1 MESQTTRAGYRR
13 LLRTLTDTVVA
24 PRTLRAKLIRIL
36 AVSLA
41 ILLALLGFSAE
52 RQLGDYENAGTTA
65 ADARLSDALQGFIH
79 EHQKERGLTTGYVGG
94 IREFHGRMLAQRT
107 LTDAARRTVDHALAG
122 RHDSAAGAVR
132 TALVRVNAL
141 RDIRAAADRG
151 SGKVERTYDYFT
163 ETDVALNRLGLG
175 LVQVRDGELRADYQ
189 ALQVLGTAKEFT
201 GQERAVVL
209 GSLHA
214 RRFHGEDYTRF
225 MTARSGRLAALDSY
239 PAWASAKQR
248 REVDEALST
257 PVARRLFG
265 YEKVIVEGRG
275 AMPAPATVPPTA
287 WYDAATATIN
297 GLRTVQIAL
306 GRDITDRASVLQD
319 EATRTLVLFGLLAL
333 GSVLALGA
341 LAVGAARSVSGPLG
355 SLTRQARE
363 VAGGRLPDAVARVQS
378 GDGSPEPPGPLT
390 VPQGAGTEVQ
400 QLADA
405 FDQVQKVAYD
415 LATEQAVLRRNA
427 TESLVNLGRRNQ
439 NLVRRQI
446 SFINRLEHEDA
457 DPGTLANLFEL
468 DHLATRMRRNAESLL
483 VLAGEASPR
492 TSATPL
498 SVTDVIRAALSEVEE
513 YRRVTLRRVDAGF
526 LSGAVASEIAHLLAE
541 LVENALS
548 FSPPD
553 TEVEVEGRR
562 TSAGYLIAIVDHG
575 TGMTAP
581 AMAEANVRLSG
592 MAGFMAEPTR
602 FLGHFVVGA
611 LARRCGI
618 EVRLGEAPAAGTVAR
633 VLVPGSLITEPSAAA
648 DAVDTPGTRDE
659 ERTATPEKSP
669 RAAGPRA
676 DGEAER
682 HDAAGAP
689 AEPHPAA
696 GPAADDRAA
705 EALPHPRASRE
716 TAEASPAAAR
726 GSAGSRTRN
735 GLVKR
740 ARRSAIQSAVN
751 EAAAPRWQQ
760 QAAPTPD
767 RSPDEVSGLLATLRS
782 AHMRGGISVEKER
795 EKEQEK
801 EPAAGAAGPARD
813 GDRDSGQ
820 DARPEAAGTATK
832 GDEK

>member
-1 MESQTTRAGYRR
+1 METQTPHAGYRR
-13 LLRTLTDTVVA
+13 LGQLVTATVVA
-24 PRTLRAKLIRIL
+24 PRTIRAKLIRIL

-41 ILLALLGFSAE
+41 ILLALLGLSAT
-52 RQLGDYENAGTTA
+52 RQVGDYENAGTTA
-65 ADARLSDALQGFIH
+65 ADARLFDALQGFIH

-94 IREFHGRMLAQRT
+94 VREFRDRMLAQRK
-107 LTDAARRTVDHALAG
+107 LTDAARGAVDRELTG

-132 TALVRVNAL
+132 AALVRVDAL

-151 SGKVERTYDYFT
+151 SGQVERTYSYFT
-163 ETDVALNRLGLG
+163 DTDVALNGLG
-175 LVQVRDGELRADYQ
+175 AGLVDVRDGELRSDYQ
-189 ALQVLGTAKEFT
+189 ALQVLGSAKEFT

-248 REVDEALST
+248 REVTEALAT
-257 PVARRLFG
+257 PAARRLFG
-265 YEKVIVEGRG
+265 YEKEIVDGRG
-275 AMPAPATVPPTA
+275 AMPAPAAVPPTA
-287 WYDAATATIN
+287 WYDAATGTIN

-306 GRDITDRASVLQD
+306 GEDIKDRASALQD

-363 VAGGRLPDAVARVQS
+363 VAGRRLPDAVAQVQS
-378 GDGSPEPPGPLT
+378 GSGTPAPLGPLT
-390 VPQGAGTEVQ
+390 VPRGAGSEVQ

-405 FDQVQKVAYD
+405 FDQMQKVAYD

-427 TESLVNLGRRNQ
+427 TESLVSLGRRNQ

-457 DPGTLANLFEL
+457 DPETLANLFEL

-513 YRRVTLRRVDAGF
+513 YRRVTLRRVDPGF
-526 LSGAVASEIAHLLAE
+526 LSGAVVSEVAHLLAE

-548 FSPPD
+548 FSPPE

-633 VLVPGSLITEPSAAA
+633 VLIPGSLLTEPSAVAA
-648 DAVDTPGTRDE
+648 DVDVPGTRGE
-659 ERTATPEKSP
+659 QAAEPERKRP
-669 RAAGPRA
+669 AAGPRA
-676 DGEAER
+676 DDAAER
-682 HDAAGAP
+682 HDAAGPP
-689 AEPHPAA
+689 AEPRTAA
-696 GPAADDRAA
+696 GPAADDRAG
-705 EALPHPRASRE
+705 EALPHPRAARE
-716 TAEASPAAAR
+716 SEATTPATTPAEARGAAA
-726 GSAGSRTRN
+726 SRTRN

-767 RSPDEVSGLLATLRS
+767 RTPDEVSGMLATLRS

-795 EKEQEK
+795 EKEQ
-801 EPAAGAAGPARD
+801 ATGAAEAGQ
-813 GDRDSGQ
+813 GSGQ
-820 DARPEAAGTATK
+820 DTRPETARTAKK

>member
-1 MESQTTRAGYRR
+1 METQTPHAGCRR
-13 LLRTLTDTVVA
+13 LRQMVTATVVA
-24 PRTLRAKLIRIL
+24 PRTIRAKLIRIL
-36 AVSLA
+36 AVAVA
-41 ILLALLGFSAE
+41 ILLALLGLSAA
-52 RQLGDYENAGTTA
+52 RQVGDHENAGTTA
-65 ADARLSDALQGFIH
+65 ADARLFDALQGFIH

-94 IREFHGRMLAQRT
+94 VREFHDRMLAQRK
-107 LTDAARRTVDHALAG
+107 LTDAARGAVDRELAG

-132 TALVRVNAL
+132 SALVRVNAL
-141 RDIRAAADRG
+141 RGIRAAADRG
-151 SGKVERTYDYFT
+151 SGRVERTYSYFT
-163 ETDVALNRLGLG
+163 DTNVALNGLG
-175 LVQVRDGELRADYQ
+175 TGLVEVRDGELRSDYQ
-189 ALQVLGTAKEFT
+189 ALQVLGSAKEFL

-248 REVDEALST
+248 REVAQALAT

-265 YEKVIVEGRG
+265 YEKEIVDGRG
-275 AMPAPATVPPTA
+275 AMPAPAAVPPAA
-287 WYDAATATIN
+287 WYDAATGTIN

-306 GRDITDRASVLQD
+306 GEDIKDRASALQG

-363 VAGGRLPDAVARVQS
+363 VAGGRLPGAVAQVQS
-378 GDGSPEPPGPLT
+378 GSGTPAPLGPLT
-390 VPQGAGTEVQ
+390 VPRGAGTEVQ

-405 FDQVQKVAYD
+405 FDQMQKVAYD

-427 TESLVNLGRRNQ
+427 TESLVSLGRRNQ

-457 DPGTLANLFEL
+457 DPETLANLFEL

-526 LSGAVASEIAHLLAE
+526 LSGAVVSEIAHLLAE

-548 FSPPD
+548 FSPPE

-633 VLVPGSLITEPSAAA
+633 VLIPGSLLTEPSAAA
-648 DAVDTPGTRDE
+648 AAADVPGSRGEQQTAE
-659 ERTATPEKSP
+659 PERNRP
-669 RAAGPRA
+669 AAGPRA
-676 DGEAER
+676 DDGAER
-682 HDAAGAP
+682 HDAAGSP
-689 AEPHPAA
+689 TEPRPMA
-696 GPAADDRAA
+696 GPAGDDRAA
-705 EALPHPRASRE
+705 EALPHPRAARE
-716 TAEASPAAAR
+716 AAAKTPAKTPAQAR
-726 GSAGSRTRN
+726 GSAASRTRN

-767 RSPDEVSGLLATLRS
+767 RTPDEVSGMLATLRS

-795 EKEQEK
+795 EKEQ
-801 EPAAGAAGPARD
+801 ATGAAESGQ
-813 GDRDSGQ
+813 GSGQ
-820 DARPEAAGTATK
+820 DARPETARTAKK